1 MASIGVP
8 SMNSSP
14 ETDGLAEELAATPE
28 LAEALE
34 SDRFKQ
40 FLDHV
45 PVAILVGEIVEGGDE
60 RIVYANH
67 EAELVL
73 GVSFSEIEN
82 SAWSQLND
90 RLTCEGELAFA
101 DAVVE
106 EEPSGCSYLAA
117 PRDDAPPRRIEFQSA
132 TATTEDGRPKYR
144 LVALID
150 VTERDAPQREAFEA
164 QLRDKDVLLREI
176 QHRVKNNLQIVTALI
191 RMEARRA
198 GSQIGTGPFERLA
211 GRIDALGLLYRQ
223 LSFDGASGAVD
234 LGSLL
239 SEIAGSVIRSQ
250 GSEGVRLDLQIEPCQ
265 TTVDVA
271 MPVGLLVNELLT
283 NAMKYAFEGRS
294 EGVVT
299 VRCLKEGAE
308 ECVVSVSDDGVGL
321 PEGETWPKPGKL
333 GALMV
338 SSLEANTRA
347 KVRVGA
353 SEAGGL
359 AITIRFWLTPPSE
372 TSRR

>member
-1 MASIGVP
+1 
-8 SMNSSP
+8 MNSNSQP
-14 ETDGLAEELAATPE
+14 EEIAEKLDELAASPD
-28 LAEALE
+28 LADALA

-45 PVAILVGEIVEGGDE
+45 PVAILVTEIRKADE
-60 RIVYANH
+60 EQIVYANH
-67 EAELVL
+67 EAELIL
-73 GVSFSEIEN
+73 GVSLSDIEN
-82 SAWSQLND
+82 AGWSQLDD
-90 RLTCEGELAFA
+90 RLTCDGNLSFSA
-101 DAVVE
+101 AVVAD
-106 EEPSGCSYLAA
+106 EPPSCSFLATPPDAA
-117 PRDDAPPRRIEFQSA
+117 PLRHIEFQA
-132 TATTEDGRPKYR
+132 ALVTGEDDQPRFR

-211 GRIDALGLLYRQ
+211 GRIEALGLLYRQ
-223 LSFDGASGAVD
+223 LSFDDAAGAVD

-250 GSEGVRLDLQIEPCQ
+250 GTEGVRLELHIEPCW
-265 TTVDVA
+265 TTLDVA
-271 MPVGLLVNELLT
+271 MPIGLLVNELLT
-283 NAMKYAFEGRS
+283 NAMKYAFEGRG

-299 VRCLKEGAE
+299 VRCLKEGE
-308 ECVVSVSDDGVGL
+308 NECVVSVTDDGVGL
-321 PEGETWPKPGKL
+321 PEGEIWPQPGKL

-347 KVRVGA
+347 KVEVG
-353 SEAGGL
+353 SSDAGGL
-359 AITIRFWLTPPSE
+359 ATTIRLWLAPPARNSKA
-372 TSRR
+372 